1 MAVTYS
7 TTAKTGR
14 MQAVADLIAGKTIA
28 STGSA
33 SQGRLVIG
41 TSALAGQAEPNA
53 AILASIPLSATPG
66 TVSNGVLTLSVPV
79 TGTAANTGTA
89 AKAEIRNS
97 SGTVIVSG
105 LTVGTSGADIT
116 VMNTAITA
124 GQTVQVTSG
133 SITHAT

>member
-1 MAVTYS
+1 MAVIYS
-7 TTAKTGR
+7 TAAKTGR

-28 STGSA
+28 SSGTTT
-33 SQGRLVIG
+33 QGRLIIG
-41 TSALAGQAEPNA
+41 TSALSGQAEPNA

-66 TVSNGVLTLSVPV
+66 TVTNAVLTLTTPV
-79 TGTAANTGTA
+79 SAGAANGGVA

-97 SGTVIVSG
+97 SGTVLISG
-105 LTVGTSGADIT
+105 LTVGTSSADII
-116 VMNTAITA
+116 VANTTITA